1 MTLPGSAGLRVERA
15 GPQLLVEDL
24 GRPGLAHLGVPPSG
38 ALDGPALALANR
50 LVGNPEGAAGLEVLL
65 GGCVLVAER
74 SLRVAVTGATVAI
87 RVDGRAMP
95 WGQPVP
101 LPAGARLELGPVRW
115 PGLRCWLAVGGGLAV
130 DPVLGSR
137 STDLFTGL
145 GPSPVGVGDRLPVG
159 DAVGEVG
166 SGSAVLEPTRR
177 PLVLDLAPGPRR
189 DWLTDVALERLTAD
203 WLRVLP
209 ASNRV
214 ALRLAGEDGL
224 PARRTDEL
232 PSEGV
237 LTGAVQLPPSGQPVV
252 FLADHPVT
260 GGYPVIGVVSEAGLR
275 RCAQARPGD
284 AVRFRL
290 R

>member
-1 MTLPGSAGLRVERA
+1 MTFPGAAGLRVERT

-38 ALDGPALALANR
+38 ALDRSALALANR
-50 LVGNPEGAAGLEVLL
+50 LVGNPEGAAGLEALL

-74 SLRVAVTGATVAI
+74 SLRLAVTGASVGI
-87 RVDGRAMP
+87 RVDDRAMP

-101 LPAGARLELGPVRW
+101 VTAGARLELGPVGW
-115 PGLRCWLAVGGGLAV
+115 PGLRCWLAVGGGIAV
-130 DPVLGSR
+130 APVLGSR
-137 STDLFTGL
+137 STDVLTGL
-145 GPSPVGVGDRLPVG
+145 GPAPVGIGDRLPVG
-159 DAVGEVG
+159 DELGEVG
-166 SGSAVLEPTRR
+166 SGSAVPDATRQ

-189 DWLTDVALERLTAD
+189 DWLTDDALERLTAPG
-203 WLRVLP
+203 LRVMP

-214 ALRLAGEDGL
+214 ALRLSGLEGL
-224 PARRTDEL
+224 PARRTHEL

-260 GGYPVIGVVSEAGLR
+260 GGYPVVGVVSEAGLR

-284 AVRFRL
+284 SVRFGL